1 MVHWQDP
8 DVVLL
13 ISFTFSQMLVFTL
26 GLYGWQLLITFHYVE
41 WPLLTRRL
49 NFKPIYVPYLLG
61 RYCLLSVLIAL
72 VIITQV
78 PEPFVDCGVG
88 MKCLS
93 TIGNIAGAC
102 ASANLL
108 MRSWALWTHK
118 RWVQLTLM
126 VLCIAHIIISFIV
139 GLMNVKPT
147 EDNHTL
153 CGAVTSDNHRE
164 LAIFVAYTVFFDIV
178 ILCSTLFGLGPK
190 SRLGNRRLWAVV
202 HRQGILYVVTAVV
215 VNVPSLVFTLAA
227 LNPIMDIFFSIPATM
242 ISVII
247 SSAAF
252 ISLMNL
258 KEDDSS
264 DLSERQGER
273 QELTDMSTAA
283 KGNGQFTTN
292 VEITPSLFL
301 NSGHMPI
308 NLSTDSF
315 DESPQSTSR
324 STKDGGYDLHCGLPS
339 RPPGDLGSAF

>member
-49 NFKPIYVPYLLG
+49 NFKPIYNS
-61 RYCLLSVLIAL
+61 R
-72 VIITQV
+72 
-78 PEPFVDCGVG
+78 
-88 MKCLS
+88 
-93 TIGNIAGAC
+93 
-102 ASANLL
+102 
-108 MRSWALWTHK
+108 WALWMHK

-126 VLCIAHIIISFIV
+126 VLCIAHIIISFVV

-227 LNPIMDIFFSIPATM
+227 LNPIMDIFFSIPA
-242 ISVII
+242 
-247 SSAAF
+247 F

-258 KEDDSS
+258 KEDNS
-264 DLSERQGER
+264 SERQGEC
-273 QELTDMSTAA
+273 QELTDMSTAG
-283 KGNGQFTTN
+283 KGNGHFTTN
-292 VEITPSLFL
+292 VEITPSLFP
-301 NSGHMPI
+301 NSGHMPMSS
-308 NLSTDSF
+308 STGSF
-315 DESPQSTSR
+315 DESSQSTSQ
-324 STKDGGYDLHCGLPS
+324 STKDGGYNLHYGLPS
-339 RPPGDLGSAF
+339 RPPSDLSAPPLDYEMLSDKMTSNTRR

>member
-49 NFKPIYVPYLLG
+49 NFKPIYNS
-61 RYCLLSVLIAL
+61 R
-72 VIITQV
+72 
-78 PEPFVDCGVG
+78 
-88 MKCLS
+88 
-93 TIGNIAGAC
+93 
-102 ASANLL
+102 
-108 MRSWALWTHK
+108 WALWTHK

-227 LNPIMDIFFSIPATM
+227 LNPIMDIFFSIPA
-242 ISVII
+242 
-247 SSAAF
+247 F

-258 KEDDSS
+258 KEDDS
-264 DLSERQGER
+264 SERQGER